1 MAKRQRRSNVGAA
14 GSVADRKSAK
24 QHLPL
29 SGHRRRRYVTCTV
42 GILGLI
48 PVLAILVNLFVAG
61 HDDQRSQ
68 NLDDQRIDPRI
79 PRIDSTEVKLN
90 PERENE
96 ILDFLNNF
104 VCNYRPNTSM
114 KTGGIGQAADIEGY
128 CHPRLSADPHL
139 RTQRVSPLPTNA
151 NSWSRSSSTRDD
163 GILAGELVMRLPRPL
178 QIWDL
183 DALRDKYIQ
192 HELLGLGEIGI
203 KKKGARHK
211 NTQNPLDSGAYL
223 AVYLIRLLHG
233 SRDSNAGQTCNQD
246 DANCNVAGMWDDMS
260 QHKERVQ
267 MLSAYIDILPTTN
280 DRQSHS
286 NQNPHSHPLFW
297 SLKLVESLFPRYTY
311 TYDLIIHYQQM
322 IESEYA
328 ALTLVSKD
336 FKRNV
341 SFVEYLSMRI
351 NVLSRAFGV
360 TASTSDNGVLWGI
373 EADRN
378 NVSLTDEMRLYE
390 TSNFGISL
398 DNSDAGEGKEEFKFR
413 SMCPLLDMYNSHP
426 NPNVIWGYDSRTSS
440 YLIHA
445 SKKSNIPP
453 NHSIVVS
460 YGKYTDGHL
469 LAKYGYV
476 NGDGTSPTEII
487 LAVFHRM
494 LGDVGLGRQ
503 FSQLPFDAWDPG
515 SRETIFGG
523 NNTGSELVM
532 AKKALEIQAKE
543 LLRYLMFDDGY
554 EDCIDLNGSPDPT
567 EEELKLLKLQHLAR
581 IANNRDAWIVRV
593 PSKFPHALPLQTD
606 GSPIPEQKK
615 DKKAVG
621 LNAENIISTCRLLSL
636 TVADIGGNA
645 VNFLRE
651 GLIESGTW
659 KSSKKWYFRVENKGD
674 ALEFRAMMCVV
685 RLCNVALGRYA
696 NHDTP
701 EPTIVGS
708 TTWNAWYVVSG
719 EVRALGSLLQAAAS
733 EANKIKERYQSLTG
747 TSANSI
753 AAITVREE
761 GSCPLDYS
769 LPLLDKLSSK
779 S

>member
-14 GSVADRKSAK
+14 GSMADRKSAK
-24 QHLPL
+24 QQLPP
-29 SGHRRRRYVTCTV
+29 SGRRRRYVLCTV
-42 GILGLI
+42 GFGLI
-48 PVLAILVNLFVAG
+48 PVLAILVKLFADG
-61 HDDQRSQ
+61 E

-79 PRIDSTEVKLN
+79 PRIDSAEVELN

-96 ILDFLNNF
+96 IRDFLNNF
-104 VCNYRPNTSM
+104 VCNYRPNTSA
-114 KTGGIGQAADIEGY
+114 KAGGNVEAADIEGY
-128 CHPRLSADPHL
+128 CHPRLAADPHL
-139 RTQRVSPLPTNA
+139 RTQRVAPLPTNS
-151 NSWSRSSSTRDD
+151 NSWSRSSSTSDD

-178 QIWDL
+178 QVWDL

-192 HELLGLGEIGI
+192 HELLGLGEIGL

-233 SRDSNAGQTCNQD
+233 SRDSNAGQTCNQA
-246 DANCNVAGMWDDMS
+246 DANCKVTGMWDDMS
-260 QHKERVQ
+260 QHKERVPI
-267 MLSAYIDILPTTN
+267 LSAYIDILPTIN
-280 DRQSHS
+280 DRQGQS
-286 NQNPHSHPLFW
+286 NLNPHSHPLFW

-311 TYDLIIHYQQM
+311 TYDLIRHYQQM

-336 FKRNV
+336 FERNV
-341 SFVEYLSMRI
+341 NYVEYLSMRI

-378 NVSLTDEMRLYE
+378 EVSLTDEMRLYE
-390 TSNFGISL
+390 TSNFGSSL
-398 DNSDAGEGKEEFKFR
+398 DVDHNSDAGEGKEEFKFR

-426 NPNVIWGYDSRTSS
+426 NPNVIWSYDSRTSS

-445 SKKSNIPP
+445 NKKGNIPP

-460 YGKYTDGHL
+460 YGKFTDGHL

-523 NNTGSELVM
+523 NNTGSEFAM
-532 AKKALEIQAKE
+532 AKMALEIQAKE

-554 EDCIDLNGSPDPT
+554 EDCIDLNGTPDPT
-567 EEELKLLKLQHLAR
+567 EEELKLLKLQHLVC

-606 GSPIPEQKK
+606 GSPIPEQKE

-621 LNAENIISTCRLLSL
+621 LNAENLISTCRLLSL
-636 TVADIGGNA
+636 TVDDIGGNA

-659 KSSKKWYFRVENKGD
+659 KSSNKGYFRVENKGD
-674 ALEFRAMMCVV
+674 ALEFRAMMCVI

-696 NHDTP
+696 NYDTP

-747 TSANSI
+747 TSANSN
-753 AAITVREE
+753 AAIKVREE

-769 LPLLDKLSSK
+769 LPLLGKLSSI